1 MGLHWVARLRLLPI
15 YLGKGREEGEG
26 EAEGEGEVEGEED
39 RDGAVSS
46 SEDQYCDVDAILRA
60 LKVREILYI
69 ATCIYN
75 SVLFLVL
82 FWIKS

>member
-26 EAEGEGEVEGEED
+26 EAEGEED
-39 RDGAVSS
+39 REGAVSS
-46 SEDQYCDVDAILRA
+46 SEEQYCDVDAILRA
-60 LKVREILYI
+60 LQVREILYI
-69 ATCIYN
+69 HVAN

-82 FWIKS
+82 FWITS